1 MQSRKLKLATYLF
14 LLIQMLLLGVPVK
27 AQWEWVSRKTLLSCL
42 EIANSRGIEW
52 NNIKFYQQPATID
65 STALVEADVILRL
78 QEVPGDRFGE
88 VLACNKSGTYD
99 WHTNYSYE

>member
-1 MQSRKLKLATYLF
+1 
-14 LLIQMLLLGVPVK
+14 MLLLGVPAK
-27 AQWEWVSRKTLLSCL
+27 AQMEWVTRKTLLSCL
-42 EIANSRGIEW
+42 EIADSRGIKW
-52 NNIKFYQQPATID
+52 NNIYFYRQQQPPHI
-65 STALVEADVILRL
+65 STYLVEADVILRL